1 MLLLVRLCYRD
12 LESIFLHKKQG
23 YVWQLERR
31 FNGWILGVKGL
42 RELTRA
48 AGDLRKIGV
57 ASESKRILYW
67 THLISLKP
75 SKTFSSSVF

>member
-1 MLLLVRLCYRD
+1 MIGSWEL
-12 LESIFLHKKQG
+12 K
-23 YVWQLERR
+23 
-31 FNGWILGVKGL
+31 GVKGP

-48 AGDLRKIGV
+48 AGNLRKIGV